1 MGKSTGAL
9 RLKAVTVGDIV
20 LDYLV
25 DVAAERVLRYPR
37 PPNWTKSRTFTLRFV
52 LDM

>member
-20 LDYLV
+20 VDYLV
-25 DVAAERVLRYPR
+25 DVAAERVLDDPWV
-37 PPNWTKSRTFTLRFV
+37 PG
-52 LDM
+52 